1 MSALLH
7 SWVCDAW
14 CIPLW
19 TFYQLTHSHSQ
30 ERLLRQLC
38 DVRRVLGD
46 VPGAA
51 AAGQDLLKAC
61 EQRHGPA
68 SLPVASALRALAS
81 VYRTSSDMR
90 PLAKPLL
97 LRAMGILTRH
107 LGGDHEK
114 VAAALTSLAVLS
126 MRCVAKVCVCGCA
139 CALATPTLQL
149 LTRACT
155 HTGRGKARRQLATT
169 RRPWRCEADYSQR
182 ARDLQAMALM
192 MMMVAVTVVVE
203 EARRGPPK
211 EVTVAARGM
220 QGLLTLRRRRGK
232 C

>member
-1 MSALLH
+1 M
-7 SWVCDAW
+7 
-14 CIPLW
+14 
-19 TFYQLTHSHSQ
+19 
-30 ERLLRQLC
+30 RQLC

-126 MRCVAKVCVCGCA
+126 MRCVAKVCVCVWAWVCA
-139 CALATPTLQL
+139 SHTNSAVAHS
-149 LTRACT
+149 RMYT
-155 HTGRGKARRQLATT
+155 HREGQ
-169 RRPWRCEADYSQR
+169 S
-182 ARDLQAMALM
+182 
-192 MMMVAVTVVVE
+192 E
-203 EARRGPPK
+203 EAARYHKKALEMRSRLQSEGKGPASDGAEDGDGGSDIGGGGGK
-211 EVTVAARGM
+211 EGATKGSNSGGKGDAGAADSEEEEG
-220 QGLLTLRRRRGK
+220 QVLDFKTFEWKASDGAA
-232 C
+232 